1 MKSELFKEGYIR
13 ISIHETELA
22 NCGSSDPTEIC
33 RASILGPDRKF
44 LVTRNVS
51 ITVENLRNMGQYYYL
66 WHVFIENI
74 FINLEGI

>member
-1 MKSELFKEGYIR
+1 MKLSLLIVQVVTQLK
-13 ISIHETELA
+13 
-22 NCGSSDPTEIC
+22 IC

-44 LVTRNVS
+44 LVARNVS
-51 ITVENLRNMGQYYYL
+51 ITAENLRNMGQYYYL